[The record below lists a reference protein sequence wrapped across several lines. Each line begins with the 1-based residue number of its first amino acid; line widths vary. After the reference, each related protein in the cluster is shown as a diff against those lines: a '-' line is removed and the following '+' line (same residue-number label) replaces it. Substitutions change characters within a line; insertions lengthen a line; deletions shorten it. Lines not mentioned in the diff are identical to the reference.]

1 MTLVEHAIRR
11 ALEAHAGQ
19 KEENGRPYLLHP
31 LRLMLRMDTE
41 QEMAAAVLHDVVE
54 DTDTTIENLRADGF
68 PEEVLAAVALLTHDT
83 KRVSYR
89 KYIERIAADP
99 VARKVKLA
107 DLEDNLN
114 VLRLGRLG
122 VHESLRLKLYFEAW
136 HTLQERQPPPRAP
149 VR

>member
-1 MTLVEHAIRR
+1 MIMTLVERAIHR
-11 ALEAHAGQ
+11 ALEAHSGQ

-54 DTDTTIENLRADGF
+54 DTDITLEDLRAEGF
-68 PEEVLAAVALLTHDT
+68 PEEVLAAVALLTHD
-83 KRVSYR
+83 KRKVPYR
-89 KYIERIAADP
+89 KYVERIAANP

-114 VLRLGRLG
+114 VLRLRKLG
-122 VHESLRLKLYFEAW
+122 VRETLRLKQYFEAW
-136 HTLQERQPPPRAP
+136 HTLQER
-149 VR
+149 

>member
-1 MTLVEHAIRR
+1 MSISLIERAVRR

-19 KEENGRPYLLHP
+19 KEENDRPYLLHP

-54 DTDTTIENLRADGF
+54 DTDISLEDLRSEGF
-68 PEEVLAAVALLTHDT
+68 PEAVVSSVALLTHD
-83 KRVSYR
+83 KKKVSYR
-89 KYIERIAADP
+89 AYIERIAADP

-114 VLRLGRLG
+114 VLRLARLG
-122 VHESLRLKLYFEAW
+122 VHETLRLKRYFEAW
-136 HTLQERQPPPRAP
+136 HTLQEH
-149 VR
+149 